1 MYELTG
7 ITSKELYNYCLLRG
21 ISHAMWNGI
30 FYELCYESSWDSYNY
45 SMNNSQGS
53 RGTITFKNNNVF
65 GAFRN
70 DDVDNIVNLEDD
82 LKIVPSDLIQVAKTE
97 ALQYLLNNNENG
109 ETVPIITTFLWYV
122 GEKIYLSHSEDE
134 FQELS
139 GGFLEYMTDGME
151 AYVESL
157 VEEFELTD
165 SQLEFIK
172 LVYDRK
178 ISTPSEKVYFTKEEM
193 TMVGIEDGY
202 KLDEFFTSFSEMNIF
217 VQE

>member
-1 MYELTG
+1 MHELTG

-30 FYELCYESSWDSYNY
+30 FYELCYESSWDRYNY

-70 DDVDNIVNLEDD
+70 DDVDDIVNLEDD

-97 ALQYLLNNNENG
+97 ALQYLLNNNESG
-109 ETVPIITTFLWYV
+109 ETVPMITTFLWSV

-134 FQELS
+134 FHELS
-139 GGFLEYMTDGME
+139 GGFLEYMTDGMD

-165 SQLEFIK
+165 EQLEFIV
-172 LVYDRK
+172 LVYNRK
-178 ISTPSEKVYFTKEEM
+178 IATPNEKIYFTKEEM
-193 TMVGIEDGY
+193 DMIGIEKDY
-202 KLDEFFTSFSEMNIF
+202 PLDESFISFGEMDIFTE
-217 VQE
+217 E